1 MSYTMMCRTCP
12 DHTFLEVVEGDR
24 IKHVGTTQGS
34 GRQRIDGARRDADH
48 SPDPIGV
55 DSEEAQNRM
64 WERIV
69 AHIRAAVPGAWAVE
83 LDTSD
88 QSSGYGFVITNVL
101 SKGTVS
107 LLTGEQIL
115 ELANDISGELA
126 DLIWSE
132 HGGVIGEDEHGYA
145 YMLL

>member
-1 MSYTMMCRTCP
+1 MSYTMMCRTCA

-24 IKHVGTTQGS
+24 IKHVGTAQGS
-34 GRQRIDGARRDADH
+34 EKQSIDGERRDADH

-69 AHIRAAVPGAWAVE
+69 AHILATVPSARAIE

-88 QSSGYGFVITNVL
+88 QSTGYGFVITSVL
-101 SKGTVS
+101 GMGDVE
-107 LLTGEQIL
+107 LLAEKQIL
-115 ELANDISGELA
+115 TLADDISGELA
-126 DLIWSE
+126 DLNWSE
-132 HGGVIGEDEHGYA
+132 RGGVLGETDNGYA
-145 YMLL
+145 YMML